1 MHIILPIALS
11 FKFCY
16 GSHATER
23 RYWGAN
29 SQSGLGK
36 ALTRLWLKAS
46 LVARYSTAYTS
57 FPNAGELIY
66 RQVERVQGSD
76 SRLVYE
82 KVMFY
87 VYVYICVC
95 LVAQSCPTLC
105 DPMDCSP
112 PGSSVHGDSPG
123 KNTGEGCHVLLQ
135 GIFPTQGSNPGLP
148 HCRQILYCLSHQ
160 ESPRILEWVAYPF
173 SKETSWPRNWTGVSC
188 WATKEAHKHIWA
200 SQLVLVVKNL
210 LVDAGD
216 IRDVGSIPGLGRPP
230 GEGHGNPLQYS
241 CL

>member
-1 MHIILPIALS
+1 
-11 FKFCY
+11 
-16 GSHATER
+16 
-23 RYWGAN
+23 
-29 SQSGLGK
+29 
-36 ALTRLWLKAS
+36 
-46 LVARYSTAYTS
+46 
-57 FPNAGELIY
+57 
-66 RQVERVQGSD
+66 
-76 SRLVYE
+76 
-82 KVMFY
+82 MFY
-87 VYVYICVC
+87 VYVHICVC

-148 HCRQILYCLSHQ
+148 HCRKILYCLSHQ

-173 SKETSWPRNWTGVSC
+173 SRETFWPRNWTGVSC

-216 IRDVGSIPGLGRPP
+216 IREVGSIPGLGRSPR
-230 GEGHGNPLQYS
+230 GGHGNPLQYS

>member
-1 MHIILPIALS
+1 
-11 FKFCY
+11 
-16 GSHATER
+16 
-23 RYWGAN
+23 
-29 SQSGLGK
+29 
-36 ALTRLWLKAS
+36 
-46 LVARYSTAYTS
+46 
-57 FPNAGELIY
+57 
-66 RQVERVQGSD
+66 
-76 SRLVYE
+76 
-82 KVMFY
+82 MFY
-87 VYVYICVC
+87 VYVHICVC

-173 SKETSWPRNWTGVSC
+173 SRETFWPRNWTGVSC

-216 IRDVGSIPGLGRPP
+216 IRDVGSIPGLRRSPRG
-230 GEGHGNPLQYS
+230 GHGNPLQYS

>member
-1 MHIILPIALS
+1 
-11 FKFCY
+11 
-16 GSHATER
+16 
-23 RYWGAN
+23 
-29 SQSGLGK
+29 
-36 ALTRLWLKAS
+36 
-46 LVARYSTAYTS
+46 
-57 FPNAGELIY
+57 
-66 RQVERVQGSD
+66 
-76 SRLVYE
+76 
-82 KVMFY
+82 MFY
-87 VYVYICVC
+87 VYVHICVC

-123 KNTGEGCHVLLQ
+123 KNTGEGCHILLQ

-173 SKETSWPRNWTGVSC
+173 SRETFWPRNWTGVSC

-216 IRDVGSIPGLGRPP
+216 IREVGSIPGLGRSPR
-230 GEGHGNPLQYS
+230 GGHGNPLQYS